1 VDRVDRAAL
10 GRTLAAARG
19 RVAPAD
25 VGLPAGP
32 RRRVAG
38 LRREEVAQ
46 LAGISVDYLV
56 RLEQGRGPTPSEQVL
71 AALTRALRL
80 TRDERDHLFALA
92 GTSPPLPGHIDST
105 VRPSTLRLL
114 DRMTDLPVLVLD
126 AKGDLLAWN
135 AMTLALLGDFTALP
149 AGERN
154 VVRWQ
159 FLGPGRVRPADAERN
174 AAESVADLRAVVAR
188 YPGDAGLRSLLTA
201 LRQSADFRR
210 LWAEGRVATRR
221 ESSKTVDHPELGPVT
236 LDCDVLQLPHTDQ
249 KMIVYSAA
257 PGTPAA
263 EALALLRVLGAGALG
278 SGPPLGAG
286 AETGVGDAAVG

>member
-1 VDRVDRAAL
+1 MDRAGL

-19 RVAPAD
+19 RITPGD
-25 VGLPAGP
+25 VGLPAGD

-56 RLEQGRGPTPSEQVL
+56 RLEQGRGPTPSDQVL
-71 AALTRALRL
+71 AALARALRL
-80 TRDERDHLFALA
+80 PRDERDHLYALA
-92 GTSPPLPGHIDST
+92 GAPPPLPGHIDT
-105 VRPSTLRLL
+105 LVRPSTLRLL

-135 AMTLALLGDFTALP
+135 AMTIALLGDFTALP

-154 VVRWQ
+154 VLRWH
-159 FLGPGRVRPADAERN
+159 FLGARPNPDRAAAERN
-174 AAESVADLRAVVAR
+174 AAESVADLRAVAAR
-188 YPGDAGLRSLLTA
+188 YPADPGLRRLLAA
-201 LRQSADFRR
+201 LEGSPDFRR
-210 LWAEGRVATRR
+210 LWAEGRVASRR
-221 ESSKTVDHPELGPVT
+221 SSRKTIDHPEVGPVT
-236 LDCDVLQLPHTDQ
+236 LDCDALLLPDADQ

-263 EALALLRVLGAGALG
+263 DALALLRVLGARQLTG
-278 SGPPLGAG
+278 S
-286 AETGVGDAAVG
+286 